1 MTALVLSTSD
11 YGYLAAAIAAE
22 AALETGDVERDHF
35 PDGERYL
42 RLITDVTDREVVLVG
57 GTISDEATL
66 ELYDLACA
74 VVENGATTLSL
85 VVPWFGYATQ
95 DRAVRE
101 GEAVTAKTRARL
113 LSSIPNAKLGNAIL
127 LLDIHSEGIPH
138 YFEGTIHPR
147 HISGKPVIESL
158 VRELVSEDFIIGST
172 DAGRAKWVAALARD
186 LFVPAAFV
194 YKRRHS
200 PSETEVTAVST
211 RFNGETVVI
220 YDDMIRTGTSL
231 LNAARAYR
239 ESGGG
244 RIFAVATHGVFP
256 GDAFARLRDSG
267 LFVAIASTD
276 SHPRALALREEGLVV
291 RSCAPLFAA
300 ALR

>member
-1 MTALVLSTSD
+1 MTRIIVSTSD
-11 YGYLAAAIAAE
+11 YGYLADEIAAE
-22 AALETGDVERDHF
+22 AGLEKGEIERDRF

-42 RLITDVTDREVVLVG
+42 RVVTDVTDRGVVLVG

-74 VVENGATTLSL
+74 VVENGAATLSL

-95 DRAVRE
+95 DRATKQ

-113 LSSIPNAKLGNAIL
+113 LSSIPPAKLGSEIF
-127 LLDIHSEGIPH
+127 LLDIHNEGIPH
-138 YFEGTIHPR
+138 YFEGSIHPR
-147 HISGKPVIESL
+147 HISGKPLIETL
-158 VRELVSEDFIIGST
+158 VRDLAGSDFIVGST
-172 DAGRAKWVAALARD
+172 DAGRAKWVASLARD
-186 LFVPAAFV
+186 LFAPAAFV

-211 RFNGETVVI
+211 KFDGETVVI

-239 ESGGG
+239 EAGAG
-244 RIFAVATHGVFP
+244 RIFAMATHGVFP
-256 GDAFARLRDSG
+256 GGAFLRLRDSG
-267 LFVAIASTD
+267 IFAAIATTN
-276 SHPRALALREEGLVV
+276 SHPHALALQADGLIV